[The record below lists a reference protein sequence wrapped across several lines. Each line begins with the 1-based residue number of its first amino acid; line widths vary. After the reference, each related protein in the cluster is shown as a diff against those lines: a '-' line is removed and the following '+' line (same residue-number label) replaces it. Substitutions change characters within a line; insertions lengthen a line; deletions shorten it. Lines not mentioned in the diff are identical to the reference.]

1 MSEASPAQLIVERIL
16 GGNAPLTMRSAA
28 ARGALPLPRGVL
40 ARLHLHLL
48 NDPEEQI
55 RRDAGASLSG
65 LSGNELREVLSDPGC
80 APEVL
85 GHFAAQALKDE
96 GMAEAVVFHAAAPD
110 DALFVMA
117 SRGNATIIDLVL
129 TNQQRL
135 LKTPRLL
142 DTLTVNPSLRPDQRG
157 RILDLLDR
165 FVNAVAGT
173 QTAAQDPTDLEVDD
187 IEAAARILEVD
198 VGELFASSEILDG
211 EEFEIAEDP
220 EIRSAYRRILTLNTA
235 QKAMLAM
242 RGGREERMI
251 LVRDSNKVVALC
263 VLRNPRIN
271 DQEIE
276 GMARM
281 RNVCDEVLRTIG
293 THREWIKN
301 YSVASSLVHNPK
313 TPPGIS
319 TNFVPRL
326 NNFDLKNLL
335 RDKNVPE
342 IIRKMAKRTYDMRTQ
357 RVTAHRKGK
366 S

>member
-1 MSEASPAQLIVERIL
+1 MSEGSPAQLLVERIL
-16 GGNAPLTMRSAA
+16 GGSAPLTMRAAA

-55 RRDAGASLSG
+55 RRDSEASLSG
-65 LSGNELREVLSDPGC
+65 LTGNDLREVLADPTC

-85 GHFAAQALKDE
+85 RHFATHALKDE
-96 GMAEAVVFHAAAPD
+96 AMAEAVVFHPAVPD

-165 FVNAVAGT
+165 FVNTVAGT
-173 QTAAQDPTDLEVDD
+173 QTAAHDPADLEIDD
-187 IEAAARILEVD
+187 IETAARILEVD
-198 VGELFASSEILDG
+198 VGELFASSEIFDG
-211 EEFEIAEDP
+211 EEFEVAEDP

-357 RVTAHRKGK
+357 RVVTYRKGK